1 MLSPEEN
8 PVQRLRSTL
17 MENLPY
23 CSGTLDIS
31 SRDLVL
37 YYGKGA
43 QTRRIDLSNAT
54 TDELDALEKACEPA
68 PFGRNDQTVDDFML
82 GFDAER
88 AGLTE
93 VVRSFLFHGTEEEKF
108 VRAELYKLNVYGKDS
123 FFKPHQDTP
132 RAENMFGSLVVVL
145 PTPHEGGALVLR
157 HNERQ
162 WTFESGEL
170 LAEPGAASRVAFV
183 SFFSDV
189 EHEVLPVRSGHRL
202 TVTYNLYFSPTRAI
216 YSAPSSTGLRVLQPS
231 GANTSTVS
239 SALAALLADPSI
251 LPEGGTLGFGLQHQY
266 PLPSNPLEALQGWL
280 KGSDGALFRACTEQ
294 RLTPLLRIV
303 LEEETGH
310 GTVTPILLTEA
321 VELGE
326 YDLEEDDPIEVICR
340 DWGGVVVFCR
350 SLLDGSAPTK
360 EWKRG
365 AYGGALR
372 YRYIQSFGD
381 TKGPAG
387 GYGFVREENGRLP
400 TKRVDMV
407 TDVTRFNEL
416 KSTMVAHNYTC
427 AAYTHHG

>member
-1 MLSPEEN
+1 MHQTFWPA
-8 PVQRLRSTL
+8 PV
-17 MENLPY
+17 
-23 CSGTLDIS
+23 DIS

-68 PFGRNDQTVDDFML
+68 PFGRNDQTVFDESYRKAGNMEVDDFML

-108 VRAELYKLNVYGKDS
+108 VRAELYKLNVYES
-123 FFKPHQDTP
+123 DTP

-216 YSAPSSTGLRVLQPS
+216 YSAPSTTGLRVLQPS

-239 SALAALLADPSI
+239 TALAALLADPSI

-266 PLPSNPLEALQGWL
+266 PLLRSWTCGDSNPLEALQGWL
-280 KGSDGALFRACTEQ
+280 KGSDAALFRACTEQ

-310 GTVTPILLTEA
+310 GRRSSLA
-321 VELGE
+321 
-326 YDLEEDDPIEVICR
+326 R
-340 DWGGVVVFCR
+340 VVVFCR

-372 YRYIQSFGD
+372 YRYIQSFED
-381 TKGPAG
+381 TKGPG
-387 GYGFVREENGRLP
+387 GYGFVREENGRRLP
-400 TKRVDMV
+400 SKRVDMV